1 MKIKFTL
8 NGKSTVEEL
17 HPGLTLLEYLRRNDH
32 FGVKYGCDHGECGA
46 CTVIIDDKSYNAC
59 LVLLHTLNN
68 KSVETIESLE
78 KPGKLH
84 PLQTRFIDE
93 GAIQCGY
100 CSPGMI
106 LSAAALLRENANP
119 EDSEIKAALAGNLCR
134 CTGYVKPLK
143 AIKP

>member
-17 HPGLTLLEYLRRNDH
+17 HPGLTLLEYLRRNDQ

-68 KSVETIESLE
+68 KSIETIESLE